1 MFREQSY
8 VERCYCEAEAV
19 RGCTC
24 CGRARCESHLTAS
37 LCNRCSQALTRELA
51 TRSGRAWILGGI
63 VGAVGV
69 LGLLVTGVGA
79 ACILA
84 APLGI
89 AAGYLQRR
97 HQRRSVRIALAPVMS
112 ATKGELAAPREPPA
126 FPSAP
131 NHGAPQLTD
140 Y

>member
-1 MFREQSY
+1 MFREQGY

-19 RGCTC
+19 RGCGC
-24 CGRARCESHLTAS
+24 CGRARCESHLSDS
-37 LCNRCSQALTRELA
+37 LCDRCSRALTRELA
-51 TRSGRAWILGGI
+51 TLTGRAWAVGGV

-69 LGLLVTGVGA
+69 LGLMVAHVGP

-84 APLGI
+84 APAGI
-89 AAGYLQRR
+89 VAGYLQRR
-97 HQRRSVRIALAPVMS
+97 LQRRSVQAALAPVMS
-112 ATKGELAAPREPPA
+112 ATKGELAAPPEPPA

-131 NHGAPQLTD
+131 TATYGS